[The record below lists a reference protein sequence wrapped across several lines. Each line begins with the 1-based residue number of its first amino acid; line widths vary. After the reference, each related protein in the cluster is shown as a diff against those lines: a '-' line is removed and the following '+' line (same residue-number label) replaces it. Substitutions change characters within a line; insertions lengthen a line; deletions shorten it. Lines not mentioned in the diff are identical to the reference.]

1 MDERENTEQM
11 QQRIAQLTQTNTEA
25 QPTTTMDT
33 IISLA
38 KRRGFVFQTGEI
50 YGGFASTWDYGPLG
64 AEMKRNIKNAWWR
77 WMVQERDDVVGIDS
91 AILQHPRT
99 WEASG
104 HLSAGFSDLLV
115 DCRTCKLRFRAD
127 HIEQSE
133 CGLNPKVHPGGDPRC
148 SLTEPRQFNL
158 MFKTYVGP
166 VEEAAA
172 IAYLRPETAQG
183 IFTNFA
189 NVLQATRRK
198 LPFGI
203 AQQGTSFRNEI
214 TPGNFIFRTRE
225 FEQMEMEYF
234 CKPGDDEYWHRHWTL
249 ASFDWYV
256 GLGLNPQRMR
266 LREHE
271 QEELAHYAKGTY
283 DVEYLFPIGWSEL
296 MGIAN
301 RTDFDLRSHQQVS
314 GRDLTYFDE
323 ETKEHILPYVVEPAS
338 GVNRALL
345 AFLIDAYAEEPDKD
359 ETRVVLRL
367 HPRIAPIKVA
377 VLPLSKKETL
387 TPLAKQ
393 VFAAVRQ
400 KYMAMYDESQSI
412 GKRYRRQDEIGTPL
426 CVTID
431 FDSLNDNAVTIRE
444 RDSMAQIRVAIPDLL
459 PALGEKLGLGSSEE

>member
-1 MDERENTEQM
+1 LDSTVDYQSKLAGYLETNEA
-11 QQRIAQLTQTNTEA
+11 AQA
-25 QPTTTMDT
+25 TTTMDV

-64 AEMKRNIKNAWWR
+64 TEMKRNIRAEWWR
-77 WMVQERDDVVGIDS
+77 WLVQGRDDMVGLDS

-127 HIEQSE
+127 HIPDSQ
-133 CGLNPKVHPGGDPRC
+133 CGLNSKVHPGEDKQC

-158 MFKTYVGP
+158 MFKTFVGP
-166 VEEAAA
+166 VEEDAAV
-172 IAYLRPETAQG
+172 AYLRPETAQG
-183 IFTNFA
+183 IFTNFV
-189 NVLQATRRK
+189 NVQQTMRRK

-225 FEQMEMEYF
+225 FEQMEMEF
-234 CKPGDDEYWHRHWTL
+234 FVKPGEDVAWLNYWAATCFEWFTN
-249 ASFDWYV
+249 
-256 GLGLNPQRMR
+256 LGVSRDRLR
-266 LREHE
+266 LREHD
-271 QEELAHYAKGTY
+271 QEELAHYSNGTY

-296 MGIAN
+296 MGIAD
-301 RTDFDLRSHQQVS
+301 RTDFDLRSHQTAS
-314 GRDLTYFDE
+314 GRDLSYFDE
-323 ETKEHILPYVVEPAS
+323 EAKERYLPYVVEPAL
-338 GVNRALL
+338 GLNRALL
-345 AFLIDAYAEEPDKD
+345 TFLIDSYAEEPDKD

-377 VLPLSKKETL
+377 ILPLSKKDTL

-393 VFAAVRQ
+393 VHAAVRAQ
-400 KYMAMYDESQSI
+400 YMTMYDESQSI

-431 FDSLNDNAVTIRE
+431 FDSLTDNAVTIRE
-444 RDSMAQIRVAIPDLL
+444 RDSMSQIRVAIPELL
-459 PALGEKLGLGSSEE
+459 PALREKLGF